1 MRITKVYTKTGD
13 KGETGLG
20 GGQRIPKDHLRIE
33 SYGTVDELNSVLGVA
48 RLHVQDA
55 ELSELLERIQ
65 HQLFDLGSDLAVL
78 SADKERYK
86 MPEFP
91 GVAVEWLERAIDAAT
106 EELPPLKEFVLP
118 AGEPAAAHLHVA
130 RCICRRAERLCV
142 GLAREDEVSEH
153 VVPYLNRLSDALFC
167 FARLV
172 NLRSGRGDVLWVKG
186 AAAGGPLTPSEPP
199 AEKPS
204 GEDES

>member
-13 KGETGLG
+13 AGETGLG

-33 SYGTVDELNSVLGVA
+33 SYGTVDELNSALGVA
-48 RLHVQDA
+48 RLHVDEPQ
-55 ELSELLERIQ
+55 LSEILERIQ
-65 HQLFDLGSDLAVL
+65 HQLSDLAVL
-78 SADKERYK
+78 APDKKRYK

-91 GVAVEWLERAIDAAT
+91 GAAVAWLEQAIDAAT
-106 EELPPLKEFVLP
+106 EELPPLEEFVLP

-142 GLAREDEVSEH
+142 GLARDEEVSEH
-153 VVPYLNRLSDALFC
+153 VIPYLNRLSDAR

-186 AAAGGPLTPSEPP
+186 AAAGGPLTPPQKTS
-199 AEKPS
+199 S
-204 GEDES
+204 EDE